1 VQSGGEKN
9 GQISQVQR
17 SFGPSIKWPA
27 EAHSCM
33 GLATL
38 CTQDGGT
45 APLCC
50 CSTLGC
56 PRSQRSAGK
65 PGPGHRAHLWLDSSS
80 RRAPGV
86 ALARSVCCST
96 LSLGLHVKAST
107 GSELLAG
114 CSRMHSPSIR
124 HWLWVSQLSE
134 MMLPTSMRLSTSTL
148 VGQHASSSPGS
159 GVLVVVGL
167 AVVAAAE
174 MKFLNCARWRHGR

>member
-65 PGPGHRAHLWLDSSS
+65 PSPGHRAHLWLDSSS
-80 RRAPGV
+80 RHAPGV
-86 ALARSVCCST
+86 APARSSCCST
-96 LSLGLHVKAST
+96 LSLGLEIKASAGLHSSGRESWLQKHALT
-107 GSELLAG
+107 KALA
-114 CSRMHSPSIR
+114 
-124 HWLWVSQLSE
+124 L
-134 MMLPTSMRLSTSTL
+134 
-148 VGQHASSSPGS
+148 A
-159 GVLVVVGL
+159 VGL
-167 AVVAAAE
+167 AV
-174 MKFLNCARWRHGR
+174 F